1 MSPKPDVSQQ
11 RKEQILEAAT
21 TAFARSGFSKT
32 RMDDI
37 AKESGLSKGALYLYF
52 KSKEDIFRGILDT
65 FFLREFKL
73 IVELTENDTMS
84 PRAKLRQLTEVIL
97 NDLDKM
103 KYAMPIFFEFWAMSF
118 RRKVV
123 RGIFQTYMENY
134 ISLTQPLIE
143 QGIASGD
150 FRAGDAYDIAM
161 AYGSLIEGSMV
172 LWSYDP
178 DHIDLRELLSKN
190 AEIFLDGLEQH

>member
-1 MSPKPDVSQQ
+1 MSPKPDVSEQ
-11 RKEQILEAAT
+11 RRVQIIEAAT
-21 TAFARSGFSKT
+21 TAFAKTGYSKT

-52 KSKEDIFRGILDT
+52 QSKDDIFRGILDT

-73 IVELTENDTMS
+73 IAELTDDAS
-84 PRAKLRQLTEVIL
+84 IPPRAKLRQLTEVIL
-97 NDLDKM
+97 ADLEKM
-103 KYAMPIFFEFWAMSF
+103 KFAMPIFFEFWAMSF
-118 RRKVV
+118 RRKAV
-123 RGIFQTYMENY
+123 RGIFQAYMENY
-134 ISLTQPLIE
+134 IALTEPLIE

-150 FRAGDAYDIAM
+150 FREGDAYDIAM

-178 DHIDLRELLSKN
+178 DNVDLRELLSKN
-190 AEIFLDGLEQH
+190 AEIFLEGLEKH